1 MNKMLMV
8 AMREYKAIVKTK
20 GFLIGL
26 AIAPIFM
33 AGGFLFAL
41 AADKMADTKDQR
53 LAIVDASGLIA
64 PVIASGAESRNK
76 NEIYDKD
83 HKKQTRPAYV
93 IEILPNDSSDPE
105 KRRLELS
112 DRVRRG
118 DLFAFLEIGAD
129 IVHPGTDPKSGSI
142 RYYSKNSAMD
152 EMRRWLSYP
161 INNELRRLRLAGAG
175 IDAKAVPN
183 LFDWNDVEGMEL
195 VSLDSK
201 TGKTQEAR
209 RSNEGRAMGVPMAV
223 AMVMYM
229 LVIMGAAPLMNSVV
243 EEKNQ
248 RIAELLL
255 SSIRPMP
262 FMSGKL
268 IGGIAI
274 TLTAGSVYLA
284 AALALTLKFNW
295 LAFVPWSLMGWFT
308 AYLLL
313 LILMEGSIFIAIGS
327 ACNDPRDMHNWML
340 PAMSPVILPLLMMMP
355 MMQSPNSAFSTAMS
369 LIPPFAPMLMMIRQ
383 ASPAGI
389 PTWQC
394 WLALAEVLA
403 FTAFCLFIGGRI
415 FRVGILMSGKP
426 PKLKELIRWAI
437 RG

>member
-1 MNKMLMV
+1 MNKIFLV
-8 AMREYKAIVKTK
+8 ALREYKAIVKTK

-53 LAIVDASGLIA
+53 LAIVDASGVIA
-64 PVIASGAESRNK
+64 PVITSAAESRNK

-83 HKKQTRPAYV
+83 HKKKTRPAYI
-93 IEILPNDSSDPE
+93 IEILPTDSSDPE
-105 KRRLELS
+105 KQRLELS
-112 DRVRRG
+112 DRIRRG

-129 IVHPGTDPKSGSI
+129 IVQPGTDPKSGSI
-142 RYYSKNSAMD
+142 LFYSKNSAMD

-161 INNELRRLRLAGAG
+161 INNELRRLRLAKAG

-183 LFDWNDVEGMEL
+183 LFDWTDVEGMEL
-195 VSLDSK
+195 VSLDTK

-243 EEKNQ
+243 EEKN
-248 RIAELLL
+248 
-255 SSIRPMP
+255 
-262 FMSGKL
+262 
-268 IGGIAI
+268 
-274 TLTAGSVYLA
+274 
-284 AALALTLKFNW
+284 W
-295 LAFVPWSLMGWFT
+295 LAFVPWPLMGWFT

-313 LILMEGSIFIAIGS
+313 LILMEGSIFISIGS

-340 PAMSPVILPLLMMMP
+340 PAMTPVILPLLMMMP
-355 MMQSPNSAFSTAMS
+355 MMQSPNSAFSTTVS

-394 WLALAEVLA
+394 WLAMAEVLA
-403 FTAFCLFIGGRI
+403 FTAFCLFVGARI

-426 PKLKELIRWAI
+426 PKLKELIRWAV

>member
-1 MNKMLMV
+1 MNKILMV

-33 AGGFLFAL
+33 AGGFLFAI
-41 AADKMADTKDQR
+41 AAEKMADTKDQR
-53 LAIVDASGLIA
+53 LAIVDASGAIA
-64 PVIASGAESRNK
+64 PVIILAAQERNK
-76 NEIYDKD
+76 TEVHDPKTG
-83 HKKQTRPAYV
+83 KKVKPAYQV
-93 IEILPNDSSDPE
+93 EVLAADANDPAR
-105 KRRLELS
+105 RRLELS
-112 DRVRRG
+112 DQIRQ
-118 DLFAFLEIGAD
+118 DKLHAFLEIGAG
-129 IVHPGTDPKSGSI
+129 VVEPGSSPDAAAI

-152 EMRRWLSYP
+152 ELRRWLSYP
-161 INNELRRLRLAGAG
+161 INNELRRLRLAKAG

-183 LFDWNDVEGMEL
+183 LFNWSEIEGMEL
-195 VSLDSK
+195 VSMDAK

-229 LVIMGAAPLMNSVV
+229 LVIMGASPLMNSVV

-262 FMSGKL
+262 FMAGKL

-274 TLTAGSVYLA
+274 TLTAGSAYLA
-284 AALALTLKFNW
+284 AALALIWKFNW
-295 LAFVPWSLMGWFT
+295 LAFVPWPLMGWFT

-340 PAMSPVILPLLMMMP
+340 PAMLPVILPLLMMMP
-355 MMQSPNSAFSTAMS
+355 MMQSPNSAFSTTVS
-369 LIPPFAPMLMMIRQ
+369 LIPPFAPMLMMMRQ

-394 WLALAEVLA
+394 WLAMAEVLA
-403 FTAFCLFIGGRI
+403 FTAFCLFVGARI

-426 PKLKELIRWAI
+426 PRLKELIRWAV